1 MIEKWVCNRC
11 GKERI
16 DKPVKNEAC
25 SCHGRFGHYIPCKIC
40 CEWFQ
45 THGATVCPSCAE
57 KGFKRSHGSS
67 VGVVCEYCG
76 KEFRRPKANARGK
89 RQFCNI
95 ECQRAYERSLWLERT
110 CKECGTKF
118 MIRES
123 AIRSS
128 NASGNYCCR
137 ECYNK
142 AMHLEGAKQWR
153 DGFERIKRKNFSGF
167 KFCAICG
174 TTKRIHIHHII
185 PYRLTKD
192 NGLDN
197 LIPLCIHH
205 HATVEAIWKPFIES
219 FENPNDA
226 KPYVSCSLR
235 ARQQATAEVIA
246 EILEMI
252 KAKRG

>member
-1 MIEKWVCNRC
+1 MNEKWVCNRC
-11 GKERI
+11 GDERF
-16 DKPVKNEAC
+16 DKPKKNEVC
-25 SCHGRFGHYIPCKIC
+25 SCHGRYKHYITCKIC
-40 CEWFQ
+40 GELFP
-45 THGATVCPSCAE
+45 THGATVCGSCAD
-57 KGFKRSHGSS
+57 KGFRRSHGSS

-137 ECYNK
+137 ECYNN

-246 EILEMI
+246 EILETI